1 VGAEEDPVEVVVRL
15 SRNLMGEP
23 VLAHS
28 TSWRRDRGSVVL
40 SFVVVIGEDQ
50 APALAGAEV
59 ARSELA
65 RSSATAAPAAIA
77 SAQVLEHGLRHLAW
91 LAKEDEVDREVLSPE
106 WHGILS
112 GYVLEQRGG
121 GRRVRNPGGIAL
133 RGRDQV
139 REYMPIL
146 WSAFPDMK
154 VSQTY
159 QVIAGDTA
167 VTEATYSGTHT
178 GTLPTPNGDVPAT
191 GKRVQGRQVAVQR
204 VKDGQISSEQ
214 LYFDQMEFLGAL
226 GLVPSPSHT

>member
-1 VGAEEDPVEVVVRL
+1 LESQTPDEGAVLNTAGPVQAEVFVLRLRDGAPEVPGPRGPDPWYIEVGAEEDPVEVVVRL

-146 WSAFPDMK
+146 WSAFP
-154 VSQTY
+154 T
-159 QVIAGDTA
+159 
-167 VTEATYSGTHT
+167 
-178 GTLPTPNGDVPAT
+178 
-191 GKRVQGRQVAVQR
+191 
-204 VKDGQISSEQ
+204 
-214 LYFDQMEFLGAL
+214 
-226 GLVPSPSHT
+226 